1 MFVMFSESLTEDER
15 RELTNL
21 NSAAITYYERVRDIL
36 VGPLD
41 RRLTDL
47 RAEQALWSGT
57 QDTVLASDH
66 AAPNSGEAPSDS
78 PSAEIASSEPDGI
91 APESELTCGNARIE
105 HIIGCKDQREAT
117 FVIGELNPAGIAVS
131 EAAALIHTAGLSKGR
146 VDTVM
151 SNIHSYM
158 SGDDAWQ
165 KLAPSRFRLLPKI
178 REVSGINPEQPHQEI
193 VEYNDDGTEL
203 VQVA

>member
-1 MFVMFSESLTEDER
+1 MFAMISESLTEDER
-15 RELTNL
+15 RELTDL
-21 NSAAITYYERVRDIL
+21 NSAAITYYERVREIL
-36 VGPLD
+36 VCPIE

-57 QDTVLASDH
+57 QDMVLTSDH
-66 AAPNSGEAPSDS
+66 AVPNSGEAPSDS
-78 PSAEIASSEPDGI
+78 PSAGIVSSEPDHI

-105 HIIGCKDQREAT
+105 HIIECENQREAT
-117 FVIGELNPAGIAVS
+117 FVIGELNPTGIAVS
-131 EAAALIHTAGLSKGR
+131 EAAALIHAAGLSKGR

-178 REVSGINPEQPHQEI
+178 REVIGVNAEQPQEKI
-193 VEYNDDGTEL
+193 AEERDDENEI